1 MKKGERYVVSPWA
14 MIYTDD
20 NYYLLAYTEGKF
32 KHFRVDRMDK
42 AEAMITEIAEVEVA
56 SLAREGAD
64 EGGEFIF
71 YVPKFGNTLFCVK
84 IKYVMRDIAIPLQEK

>member
-1 MKKGERYVVSPWA
+1 

-56 SLAREGAD
+56 SIAREGA
-64 EGGEFIF
+64 EEFAKKDMSA
-71 YVPKFGNTLFCVK
+71 YTGLANQYRNTLVQMPGK
-84 IKYVMRDIAIPLQEK
+84 RRYRNAGKVQKKYRSLPVG